1 MIRMKQIK
9 SCKLFT
15 LIELLVV
22 IAIIAILAAM
32 LLPAL
37 NKAREKGRTAKCAS
51 NLKQIVLSLHMY
63 TNDWRDYLPPSDNNG
78 SCTRYLS
85 AFMYNTSML
94 NYCQESP
101 VENKRRLIC
110 DSWMKQN
117 AGVFNSRPAFRSYY
131 AAWDS
136 SAIFAQSP
144 TVRYTSL
151 NGAKISMIG
160 TRKSANL
167 TAANIGWAEVNDRM
181 LYFKPSRIGACF
193 DYYWTGRDPHGY
205 YTSEGI
211 RPGHPDNMYNVGA
224 LDGHV
229 ENRGINDYVYMI
241 NTASYILSPK

>member
-1 MIRMKQIK
+1 MEAMKKLKICK
-9 SCKLFT
+9 SFT

-37 NKAREKGRTAKCAS
+37 SKAREKGRTAKCAS

-63 TNDWRDYLPPSDNNG
+63 TNDWQEYLPPSDNNG

-85 AFMYNTSML
+85 AFMYNPCML

-117 AGVFNSRPAFRSYY
+117 AGVLNSRPALRSYY

-136 SAIFAQSP
+136 DAIFVQSP

-160 TRKSANL
+160 TRKSTNL
-167 TAANIGWAEVNDRM
+167 TAANIGWTEVNDHM

-193 DYYWTGRDPHGY
+193 DYYWTGRDPHDY
-205 YTSEGI
+205 YTNKGI
-211 RPGHPDNMYNVGA
+211 RPGHPDNKYNVAA

-229 ENRGINDYVYMI
+229 ENRGINECVYMI
-241 NTASYILSPK
+241 TTASYILSPK